1 VTVREAMTATAALHG
16 LAEDYWEFRLR
27 EYPTLAHD
35 IGDTRYRRDL
45 FHESIADFDRREAG
59 HSRLLERLS
68 AIRMGD
74 LSSADRITHQLL
86 AREIGEE
93 REHYAFASHLRPVL
107 FPTGPEGAVAY
118 AMHKTSI
125 RNLEEADEFLSRL
138 DTLPEHFAHHA
149 ERLRVGVAGGYRLPR
164 VVHERVCASVA
175 AYCEGPAEAH
185 ACFRPLAAAGS
196 RDAEAFAPILA
207 RGRQLIE
214 TRVLPA
220 FRGWL
225 ETLGTYTPHCRDS
238 VGIREEPDG
247 EAYYA
252 FLARHFTTTRLT
264 PAEIHATGLDEVARI
279 RSAMAAVAAD
289 AGYRGDLPGLR
300 TLIATDPRFV
310 AKTKD
315 ELRERVQVLAKRIER
330 RIPEFFGRIPRMT
343 YGIESI
349 PEAVS
354 AQLPP
359 AYAQPNPP
367 SGLSAG
373 VFWVTGLPA
382 RCPTTMHVPITM
394 HEAWPGHLMH
404 IALLQEMT
412 DLPAFRRYGL
422 SNYTAY
428 LEGWAMYCEQLGYD
442 FGLYED
448 PFARYGQL
456 DMEMW
461 RAVRLVVDSGIHVM
475 GWSRAKAIDYMAAQ
489 VTLPVEAIEAEV
501 DRYIGWPG
509 QALGYKI
516 GELRVRG
523 LRERA
528 ARRLGTALDLRAL
541 HDRFSDAGPVTLEI
555 LDAHVEAWIAER
567 ERQEA

>member
-1 VTVREAMTATAALHG
+1 MTATAALQE
-16 LAEDYWEFRLR
+16 LTAEYWEFRLR
-27 EYPTLAHD
+27 EYPVLAHD
-35 IGDTRYRRDL
+35 VGDARYRRDL
-45 FHESIADFDRREAG
+45 FHESIADFDRRDAEQG
-59 HSRLLERLS
+59 RLLERL
-68 AIRMGD
+68 ARIPLAELDR
-74 LSSADRITHQLL
+74 ADRITHRLL

-93 REHYAFASHLRPVL
+93 REHYAFASHVRPVL
-107 FPTGPEGAVAY
+107 FPLGPEGAVGF
-118 AMHKTSI
+118 AMQKTAI
-125 RNLEEADEFLSRL
+125 RQPDDAEDFLSRL
-138 DTLPEHFAHHA
+138 ESLPGHFEHHR
-149 ERLRVGVAGGYRLPR
+149 ERLRAGLAAGYRLPAA
-164 VVHERVCASVA
+164 VHVRVCASVA
-175 AYCEGPAEAH
+175 AYCEGTVETH
-185 ACFRPLAAAGS
+185 ACFRPLAAAAG
-196 RDAEAFAPILA
+196 RDAEAFAGAVA
-207 RGRQLIE
+207 RGKKVVEAQ
-214 TRVLPA
+214 VLPA

-225 ETLGTYTPHCRDS
+225 EELKAYAPHCRDA
-238 VGIREEPDG
+238 VGIAEEPDG

-264 PAEIHATGLDEVARI
+264 PTEIHATGLDEVARL
-279 RSAMAAVAAD
+279 RAAMEAVAAE

-300 TLIATDPRFV
+300 NLIATDPRFV
-310 AKTKD
+310 AKSKD
-315 ELRERVQVLAKRIER
+315 ELRERMQVLAKRIER

-349 PEAVS
+349 PESLS

-367 SGLSAG
+367 SGLAAG

-382 RCPTTMHVPITM
+382 RCPTPMHVPITM

-422 SNYTAY
+422 GNYTAY

-461 RAVRLVVDSGIHVM
+461 RAVRLVVDSGIHAQ
-475 GWSRAKAIDYMAAQ
+475 GWSRAKAIEFMAAH
-489 VTLPVEAIEAEV
+489 VTLPTEAVEAEV

-516 GELRVRG
+516 GELKVRG

-528 ARRLGTALDLRAL
+528 ARRLGPSLDLRAL

-555 LDAHVEAWIAER
+555 LDEHIEEWIAAAER
-567 ERQEA
+567 REP